1 MAGFL
6 KVEMIHSAIARDQR
20 QKDTL
25 RGLGLRRRHQQRILE
40 DTPAVRGMI
49 RKVFDLVRFE
59 PVAGKPVQ
67 AAAVVTYKLGPKPD
81 AAQVKVSRT
90 QARKAARLAAAAQ
103 GEAPKKSK
111 TAKSSAAKAEAA
123 KPAKAAKKAPAKK
136 SKG

>member
-40 DTPAVRGMI
+40 DTPAIRGMI

-59 PVAGKPVQ
+59 QVSTKKPEAVAKI
-67 AAAVVTYKLGPKPD
+67 VTFKLGPKPD
-81 AAQVKVSRT
+81 PAQ
-90 QARKAARLAAAAQ
+90 
-103 GEAPKKSK
+103 
-111 TAKSSAAKAEAA
+111 A
-123 KPAKAAKKAPAKK
+123 KPQP
-136 SKG
+136 

>member
-25 RGLGLRRRHQQRILE
+25 RGLGLRRRHQQRILQ
-40 DTPAVRGMI
+40 DTPAIRGMI

-59 PVAGKPVQ
+59 EVSAKPSKATVP
-67 AAAVVTYKLGPKPD
+67 VTYKLGPKPD
-81 AAQVKVSRT
+81 PTQVKQSKT
-90 QARKAARLAAAAQ
+90 QVRKAAKAAKAA
-103 GEAPKKSK
+103 EAPKKSK
-111 TAKSSAAKAEAA
+111 SGAKKAAPKAEAA
-123 KPAKAAKKAPAKK
+123 KPAKAAKKPATKK

>member
-59 PVAGKPVQ
+59 PVAGKPAK
-67 AAAVVTYKLGPKPD
+67 AAEVVTYKLGPKPD
-81 AAQVKVSRT
+81 AAQVKVSKT
-90 QARKAARLAAAAQ
+90 QARKAARVAAAAQ
-103 GEAPKKSK
+103 GGAPKKSK
-111 TAKSSAAKAEAA
+111 SAKPTAA
-123 KPAKAAKKAPAKK
+123 KPAKTAKKAPAKK

>member
-25 RGLGLRRRHQQRILE
+25 RGLGLRRRHQQRILQ
-40 DTPAVRGMI
+40 DTPAIRGMI

-59 PVAGKPVQ
+59 AISAKPSK
-67 AAAVVTYKLGPKPD
+67 AAEAPATYKLGPKPD
-81 AAQVKVSRT
+81 PTQVKQSKT
-90 QARKAARLAAAAQ
+90 QARKAAKAAKAA
-103 GEAPKKSK
+103 EAPKKSK
-111 TAKSSAAKAEAA
+111 SGAKKAAPKAEAA
-123 KPAKAAKKAPAKK
+123 KPAKAAKKPAAKK